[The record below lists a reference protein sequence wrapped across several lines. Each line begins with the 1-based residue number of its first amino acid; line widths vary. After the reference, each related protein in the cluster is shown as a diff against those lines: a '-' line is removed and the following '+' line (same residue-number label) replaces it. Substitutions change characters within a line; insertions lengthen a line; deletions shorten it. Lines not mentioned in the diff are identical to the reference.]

1 MGWRREVRDLI
12 AELEAERL
20 RLEAA
25 RERAREEGTPEGGE
39 REELL
44 RAEILEVSQRL
55 NDLRASLE

>member
-25 RERAREEGTPEGGE
+25 RDLARESGTPEGPE
-39 REELL
+39 REERL
-44 RAEILEVSQRL
+44 RAEILEVSRRI